1 MQGITT
7 TREAYDILYA
17 FTAGNSEINSFM
29 EMIEF
34 LDSNLA
40 NLPAEVKMAYQ
51 IVIDEEAEY
60 AGR

>member
-1 MQGITT
+1 MRGITT

-17 FTAGNSEINSFM
+17 FTMDLEDITSFWEMM
-29 EMIEF
+29 EY

-40 NLPAEVKMAYQ
+40 TLPVEVKMAYQ

-60 AGR
+60 AGC